1 METNMKTLF
10 KNAKILTMV
19 DDKIIEGNLVVTD
32 NRISYIGNQLPT
44 TFFDQV
50 IDCEGNLLMPG
61 FKNAHTHSAMTFLR
75 SKADDSSLHDWL
87 FNEIFPREANLRKG
101 CVKELSKVAILEY
114 LTSGITACSDL
125 YFFPQE
131 FADTCNEFGFRSVSL
146 AMYDREARPIPRIL
160 KFFEDNNK
168 PGSLATFAVGMHSEY
183 TIDDDMLRA
192 TKVCLDQ
199 TGSPFYTHLSET
211 AREVEECKERRNGLT
226 PMEFFDSLHFFD
238 NGGAIFHG
246 IYLSDNDIKIIK
258 ERDVTVVSNPCS
270 NMKLASG
277 ICDIKK
283 LLDNG
288 VRVAL
293 GTDGPASNN
302 ALDMFREMY
311 LATGLQKLKH
321 MDPVSIPAF
330 EILKM
335 ATINGAYA
343 MRLTDADTLQVGKLA
358 DIIMIDLSRPSM
370 QPINN
375 IINNLVYSGGKDCV
389 KMTMVN
395 GKILY
400 RDGQFFV
407 GEDIKEIYKK
417 VQLLTEELSVIKE

>member
-1 METNMKTLF
+1 MKILF
-10 KNAKILTMV
+10 KNARILTMK
-19 DDKIIEGNLVVTD
+19 DDKIIEGCLVVTD
-32 NRISYIGNQLPT
+32 SKISYVGPKLQT
-44 TFFDQV
+44 GFFDQV
-50 IDCEGNLLMPG
+50 IDCDGNLLLPG

-87 FNEIFPREANLRKG
+87 FNEIFPREANLHEG
-101 CVKELSKVAILEY
+101 CIKELSKVALLEY
-114 LTSGITACSDL
+114 LSSGITAVLDQ

-131 FADTCNEFGFRSVSL
+131 FIDTCNDFGFRSVSL
-146 AMYDREARPIPRIL
+146 GMYDKDSRPVDEVL
-160 KFFEDNNK
+160 KIMNKANK
-168 PGSLATFAVGMHSEY
+168 PNSLATMVIGMHSEY
-183 TIDDDMLRA
+183 TGTDEMFKA
-192 TKVCLDQ
+192 TEVLLNK
-199 TGSPFYTHLSET
+199 TNSPFYTHLSET
-211 AREVEECKERRNGLT
+211 ISEVEDCKSRRGVT

-246 IYLSDNDIKIIK
+246 VYLSDNDIDIIK
-258 ERDVTVVSNPCS
+258 KHDVTVVSNPSS

-277 ICDIKK
+277 IAEIKK
-283 LLDNG
+283 LLDRG

-311 LATGLQKLKH
+311 LVTGLQKLKN

-330 EILKM
+330 EVLKM
-335 ATINGAYA
+335 ATVNGAYA
-343 MRLTDADTLQVGKLA
+343 MGLKECDTLEEGKLA
-358 DIIMIDLSRPSM
+358 DLIMIDLSRPSM

-389 KMTMVN
+389 KLTMIN
-395 GKILY
+395 GRILY

-417 VQLLTEELSVIKE
+417 VQLLTEELNQIK

>member
-1 METNMKTLF
+1 MKNSEIF
-10 KNAKILTMV
+10 DGHIVIN
-19 DDKIIEGNLVVTD
+19 DE
-32 NRISYIGNQLPT
+32 RISYIGKVLPT
-44 TFFDQV
+44 GIFDQV
-50 IDCEGNLLMPG
+50 IDCENNLIMPG

-87 FNEIFPREANLRKG
+87 FNEIFPREANLREG
-101 CVKELSKVAILEY
+101 CVKELTKVALLEY
-114 LTSGITACSDL
+114 LSSGITAVLDQ

-131 FADTCNEFGFRSVSL
+131 FAETCKKFGFRSVSL
-146 AMYDREARPIPRIL
+146 GMYDKDSRPVEEVLRLVKEYNVPSSI
-160 KFFEDNNK
+160 
-168 PGSLATFAVGMHSEY
+168 STFVIGMHSEY
-183 TIDDDMLRA
+183 TGTDEMFEA
-192 TKVCLDQ
+192 TDKLLKE
-199 TGSPFYTHLSET
+199 TRLPFYTHLSET
-211 AREVEECKERRNGLT
+211 KSETEECIKRRKMT

-246 IYLSDNDIKIIK
+246 VYLSSHDIEIIK
-258 ERDVTVVSNPCS
+258 KHDVTVVTNPSS

-277 ICDIKK
+277 IADIRT
-283 LLDNG
+283 LLNSG
-288 VRVAL
+288 VNVAL

-311 LATGLQKLKH
+311 LVTGLQKLRN

-330 EILKM
+330 EVLKM
-335 ATINGAYA
+335 ATVNGSKA
-343 MRLTDADTLQVGKLA
+343 MGLVDADVLEVGKFA
-358 DIIMIDLSRPSM
+358 DLIMIDMSRPSM

-375 IINNLVYSGGKDCV
+375 IISNLVYSGSKDCV
-389 KMTMVN
+389 KMTMIG

-417 VQLLTEELSVIKE
+417 VQSLTEELNVIK

>member
-1 METNMKTLF
+1 MKILF
-10 KNAKILTMV
+10 KNARILTMA
-19 DDKIIEGNLVVTD
+19 DERIIEGHLVVTD
-32 NRISYIGNQLPT
+32 NRISYIGNNVPSGM
-44 TFFDQV
+44 FDQV

-87 FNEIFPREANLRKG
+87 FKEIFPRENNLHDG
-101 CVKELSKVAILEY
+101 CVKELAKVAILEY
-114 LTSGITACSDL
+114 LTSGITAVLDQ

-131 FADTCNEFGFRSVSL
+131 FIDTCNEFGFRSVSL
-146 AMYDREARPIPRIL
+146 GMYDKSTRPVDAVL
-160 KFFEDNNK
+160 KLVEDNNK
-168 PGSLATFAVGMHSEY
+168 DNSLNKVVIGMHSEY
-183 TIDDDMLRA
+183 TGTQEMFDN
-192 TKVCLDQ
+192 TKVLLDK

-211 AREVEECKERRNGLT
+211 ISEVGDCKNRRKIT

-246 IYLSDNDIKIIK
+246 VYLSDHDIERIK
-258 ERDVTVVSNPCS
+258 NHDVVVVSNPSS

-277 ICDIKK
+277 IAEIKK
-283 LLDNG
+283 LLNKG
-288 VRVAL
+288 VTVAL

-311 LATGLQKLKH
+311 LVTGLQKIKN
-321 MDPVSIPAF
+321 MDPVSIPAY
-330 EILKM
+330 EVIKM
-335 ATINGAYA
+335 ATVNGAKA
-343 MRLTDADTLQVGKLA
+343 MGLSEADTLEVGKLA
-358 DIIMIDLSRPSM
+358 DLIMIDLSRPSM

-375 IINNLVYSGGKDCV
+375 IINNLVYAGGKDCV
-389 KMTMVN
+389 KLTMIN
-395 GKILY
+395 GKVLY

-417 VQLLTEELSVIKE
+417 VQSLTEELNIVK

>member
-1 METNMKTLF
+1 MKILF

-19 DDKIIEGNLVVTD
+19 DENIIDGHLVVTD
-32 NRISYIGNQLPT
+32 NRITYIGKQLPT
-44 TFFDQV
+44 GFFDQS
-50 IDCEGNLLMPG
+50 IDCEGNLLLPG

-75 SKADDSSLHDWL
+75 SKADDHSLHDWL
-87 FNEIFPREANLRKG
+87 FNEIFPRENNLHEG
-101 CVKELSKVAILEY
+101 CIKELSKVAILEY
-114 LTSGITACSDL
+114 LTSGITSVFDM

-146 AMYDREARPIPRIL
+146 AMYEKETRPKEEIIRL
-160 KFFEDNNK
+160 LQDNNK
-168 PGSLATFAVGMHSEY
+168 PGSLATFVIGLHSEY
-183 TIDDDMLRA
+183 TPSDEMFNA
-192 TKVCLDQ
+192 TKELLNE
-199 TGSPFYTHLSET
+199 TGSPFFTHLGETESE
-211 AREVEECKERRNGLT
+211 VKECYERRGMSPL
-226 PMEFFDSLHFFD
+226 EFFDSMHFFD
-238 NGGAIFHG
+238 NGGGIFHG
-246 IYLSDNDIKIIK
+246 VYLSDHDIEILKKRNI
-258 ERDVTVVSNPCS
+258 VVVSNPSS

-277 ICDIKK
+277 IADLKK

-288 VRVAL
+288 ITVAL

-321 MDPVSIPAF
+321 MDPVSLPAF

-335 ATINGAYA
+335 ATVNGAIA
-343 MRLTDADTLQVGKLA
+343 MGLKEADTLQVGKLA
-358 DIIMIDLSRPSM
+358 DLVMIDLSRPSM

-375 IINNLVYSGGKDCV
+375 IISNLVYSGAKDCV
-389 KMTMVN
+389 KLTMVN

-417 VQLLTEELSVIKE
+417 VQSLTDELNVIK

>member
-1 METNMKTLF
+1 MKILF
-10 KNAKILTMV
+10 KNARILTMK
-19 DDKIIEGNLVVTD
+19 DDKIIEGCLVVTD
-32 NRISYIGNQLPT
+32 NRISYVGTKLQT
-44 TFFDQV
+44 GFFDQV
-50 IDCEGNLLMPG
+50 IDCDGNLLLPG

-87 FNEIFPREANLRKG
+87 FNEIFPREANLHEG
-101 CVKELSKVAILEY
+101 CIKELSKVAILEY
-114 LTSGITACSDL
+114 LSSGITGVLDM

-131 FADTCNEFGFRSVSL
+131 FIDTCNSFGFRSVSIG
-146 AMYDREARPIPRIL
+146 MYDKDSRPIDEVL
-160 KFFEDNNK
+160 KIMDKANRPN
-168 PGSLATFAVGMHSEY
+168 SLATMVVGMHAEY
-183 TIDDDMLRA
+183 TGTDEMFKA
-192 TKVCLDQ
+192 TEVLLNKTNSQ
-199 TGSPFYTHLSET
+199 FFTHLSET
-211 AREVEECKERRNGLT
+211 ISETEECKVRRGMT
-226 PMEFFDSLHFFD
+226 PMEYFDSLHFFD

-246 IYLSDNDIKIIK
+246 VYLSDNDIEIIK
-258 ERDVTVVSNPCS
+258 KRDVTVVSNPSS

-277 ICDIKK
+277 IAEIKK
-283 LLDNG
+283 LLDRG

-311 LATGLQKLKH
+311 LVTGLQKLKN
-321 MDPVSIPAF
+321 MDPISIPAY
-330 EILKM
+330 EVIKM
-335 ATINGAYA
+335 ATVNGAYA
-343 MRLTDADTLQVGKLA
+343 MGLKDADTLEEGKLA
-358 DIIMIDLSRPSM
+358 DLIMIDLSRPSM

-389 KMTMVN
+389 KLTMVN

-417 VQLLTEELSVIKE
+417 VQLLTEELNQIK